1 MRVFF
6 CDHHAVP
13 LPAKHRFPMGK
24 YGRLRA
30 LLLAEGLLRADEL
43 TPSPLVSVEELERAH
58 APAYVRAVM
67 DGTLDAQAQR
77 RIGLPW
83 SEWLVARSRASVGGT
98 LAAAR
103 VALVDGI
110 AGTLAGGT
118 HHAHRD
124 FGSGFCVWN
133 DLAVTAATL
142 LAEGAVERVLVFDA
156 DVHQGDGT
164 AAIFADE
171 PRVFTCSLHGAR
183 NFPFV
188 KPPSDLDLELA
199 DGADDALV
207 LAAIDR
213 ALAQCAARFVPE
225 LVLYQAGVDALA
237 ADTLGRLAMT
247 HAGLRAR
254 DRRVLDHFRRRGVPV
269 VLTLG
274 GGYADPIDASIE
286 AHAGTYREATQR

>member
-1 MRVFF
+1 MFY
-6 CDHHAVP
+6 CDHHGVP
-13 LPAKHRFPMGK
+13 LPAGHRFPMAK
-24 YGRLRA
+24 YARLRA
-30 LLLAEGLLRADEL
+30 ALIDGGVIGADDLA
-43 TPSPLVSVEELERAH
+43 PSPLATRAELERVH
-58 APAYVRAVM
+58 APAYVGAVL
-67 DGTLDAQAQR
+67 DGTLDPQAQR

-83 SEWLVARSRASVGGT
+83 SEALVRRSRASVGGT

-103 VALVDGI
+103 IALVDGL
-110 AGTLAGGT
+110 AGNLAGGT

-164 AAIFADE
+164 AAIFGAE
-171 PRVFTCSLHGAR
+171 PRVFTASLHGAR

-188 KPPSDLDLELA
+188 KPPSDLDVELA
-199 DGADDALV
+199 DGADDDVV

-213 ALAQCAARFVPE
+213 AIATIAARFTPQ

-237 ADTLGRLAMT
+237 ADRLGRLAMT
-247 HAGLRAR
+247 HAGLRER
-254 DRRVLDHFRRRGVPV
+254 DRRVLSHFRGRGVPV

-274 GGYADPIDASIE
+274 GGYADPIEASID
-286 AHAGTYREATQR
+286 AHVGTYRVAQLL